1 MFKKCKF
8 TALILITCFFFLLPS
23 AAQETSQ
30 TKQFELENGLK
41 VFLYK
46 RERLPLI
53 NLAFAVNLGSKD
65 ETDETS
71 GLVHILEHYI
81 LFRGTEFQS
90 GTEIIQD
97 IRQHGA
103 YFNARTGHDLAI
115 FELSI
120 PSEYADFALK
130 NQKEILFN
138 LKITQEEL
146 DNEKEVILEELN
158 QLQDDPVR
166 YATSLVYQNLFQ
178 NHPYQ
183 RPVHGKKEIIEAVS
197 VEQMEKFYRKYFV
210 PSNCALAIVGDF
222 NIEEMEEKIKNTF
235 GGLKRGEFTSVKFE
249 KVAKLEKTVD
259 LEREMDVNVAYLV
272 IGMIGPDYNHS
283 DQYAIDILTEIIG
296 RGINPMLLPRLRGRR
311 DLVHR
316 VSMGYSSHKY
326 GGAILIYLTLDK
338 KHIKS
343 ARKETIDFLKHARRA
358 NYSERDFRGEYQ
370 IYALD
375 YLESARNQIKFQ
387 IQKSQEE
394 SLNVARSLAKFMLLN
409 ENPERGSFL
418 ENIEKVNSSDL
429 RQAAGEYLG
438 TGRYVIVSIHPK
450 KDK

>member
-1 MFKKCKF
+1 MCKKCKF

-23 AAQETSQ
+23 SAEEKAQ

-46 RERLPLI
+46 RDRLPLI

-103 YFNARTGHDLAI
+103 YFNAHTGHDLAV

-178 NHPYQ
+178 NHAYQ
-183 RPVHGKKEIIEAVS
+183 RPIYGKNEIIEAVS
-197 VEQMEKFYRKYFV
+197 VEQMEKFYSKYFV
-210 PSNCALAIVGDF
+210 PPNCSLAIVGDF
-222 NIEEMEEKIKNTF
+222 DIEEMEEKIKNTF
-235 GGLKRGEFTSVKFE
+235 GGLKSEGFTPTKFE
-249 KVAKLEKTVD
+249 KVPKLEKSIE

-296 RGINPMLLPRLRGRR
+296 RGINPMLLPQLRGRR

-316 VSMGYSSHKY
+316 VSMSYSTHKY

-338 KHIKS
+338 KNISS
-343 ARKETIDFLKHARRA
+343 ARRETINFLKNARHA
-358 NYSERDFRGEYQ
+358 NYSEKDFRGEYQ
-370 IYALD
+370 IDVPD

-394 SLNVARSLAKFMLLN
+394 SLNVARSLARFMLLN
-409 ENPERGSFL
+409 DNPERGSFL
-418 ENIEKVNSSDL
+418 ENIEKVSSSDL

-438 TGRYVIVSIHPK
+438 TGRYVIVSVYPK
-450 KDK
+450 KEK